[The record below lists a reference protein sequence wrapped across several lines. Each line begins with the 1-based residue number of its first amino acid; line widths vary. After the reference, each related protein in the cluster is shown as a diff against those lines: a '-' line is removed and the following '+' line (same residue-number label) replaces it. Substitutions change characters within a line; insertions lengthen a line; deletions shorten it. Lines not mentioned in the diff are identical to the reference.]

1 MNTTDLTA
9 TPVSGTGEHSAAF
22 AESEACPRN
31 CPTPQPAQDP
41 VSQPASAPTAK
52 TPKTPAVPSPEGKK
66 RSSLNATRHGLLAQT
81 LHLPEEEMAAY
92 HEFTDSFVKGMSPVG
107 VVETQLAH
115 ACADL
120 QFRLNRVAAAEHN
133 LFSIGHVENG
143 DLWEPG
149 HSEAHTALAF
159 AETLRN
165 SPDPL
170 KNLSIYEQRLSRRF
184 LQTLKQLREM
194 QTERHALEQQHIQEL
209 AHIAGG
215 YSALGQPRQ
224 VLENLDPADFG
235 FVCSKRSW
243 QLYSRRYVMPALPKS
258 KRMEAA

>member
-1 MNTTDLTA
+1 MTTTNEM
-9 TPVSGTGEHSAAF
+9 PVSGTGEHSAPF
-22 AESEACPRN
+22 AESEARN
-31 CPTPQPAQDP
+31 CPTPKRPISEARLRANRQN
-41 VSQPASAPTAK
+41 AK
-52 TPKTPAVPSPEGKK
+52 NSSGPRSEEGKK

-149 HSEAHTALAF
+149 HPEAHSALAF

-184 LQTLKQLREM
+184 LQTFKQLREM
-194 QTERHALEQQHIQEL
+194 QAERRALEHQHIREL
-209 AHIAGG
+209 ANIAGS
-215 YSALGQPRQ
+215 YSTLGQPHQ
-224 VLENLDPADFG
+224 VIEKLDPADFG

-243 QLYSRRYVMPALPKS
+243 QLYSRRYRLPSASKS
-258 KRMEAA
+258 TRAKAA